1 MAIKIIE
8 EIKSLLPRGS
18 DVTDIE
24 FEGANIVLYTKNK
37 EFFLDNKGLIREIVG
52 KIKKRVELR
61 ADPSLP
67 LTLEKAEAKIR
78 KIIPKEAGEL
88 NIIFDPQISQVIIEA
103 EKPGIA
109 IGKAGETLKEIKSKT
124 LWVPLVKRTPSI
136 RSRLIENIRN
146 VLYEN
151 DDYRKKFLNRIGER
165 IYGPKRKDKKTSYA
179 RISFLGASRQV
190 GRSAFLLQTD
200 ESKVLL
206 DCGIN
211 VAAKGEDQ
219 YPHMDVSELNIQEL
233 DAVVLSHA
241 HLDHCGLIPL
251 LYKYGYRGPVYCT
264 APTRDV
270 AALLCLDLISIAQKE
285 AKKGLYSSS
294 DVKEM
299 VKHTVVLNY
308 EEVSD
313 ITPDIRLTFYNAGH
327 TLGSSLCHFHIGE
340 GLHNFMYTGD
350 MNYESS
356 NLLAPAVTK
365 FPRLE
370 TMMIEGTY
378 GGKEDTMATRQESE
392 DYLLNIIT
400 TTIKRNGKVL
410 LPVLGVGRSQEI
422 MVIVERAIREGKIP
436 NVPVFV
442 QGMVWDVTAI
452 HTAYPDFF
460 NNKVK
465 QSIFHKN
472 ENPFL
477 SKVFKHVGSQKEM
490 REVIE
495 ETGPCIIL
503 ATSGMMT
510 GGASVEYFKNLA
522 ESERNSLV
530 LTSYQGEGSLGR
542 KLQQGDKE
550 IMFMD
555 ASRQVPLKVKM
566 DIYSIHGFTG
576 HSDRTQLM
584 NYIKHS
590 SPRPRKLIVVHGD
603 VNKVLDFASSVH
615 KAYRMETVAPKNL
628 ETIRLV

>member
-8 EIKSLLPRGS
+8 EIKSLLPKDS

-37 EFFLDNKGLIREIVG
+37 EFFLDNKGVIRGIVG
-52 KIKKRVELR
+52 TIKKRVELR

-67 LTLEKAEAKIR
+67 MTLEKAEKEIR
-78 KIIPKEAGEL
+78 KIVPADAGEL

-109 IGKAGETLKEIKSKT
+109 IGKAGETLKEIKAKT
-124 LWVPLVKRTPSI
+124 FWTPLVKRTPSI

-151 DDYRKKFLNRIGER
+151 DDYRKKFLNKVGER
-165 IYGPKRKDKKTSYA
+165 IYGTKRKDKPTSYV
-179 RISFLGASRQV
+179 RVTFLGASRQV

-219 YPHMDVSELNIQEL
+219 YPHMDTSELNIQEL

-251 LYKYGYRGPVYCT
+251 LFKYGYRGPVYCT

-270 AALLCLDLISIAQKE
+270 AALLCLDLISIGQKE
-285 AKKGLYSSS
+285 AKNALYSSS

-299 VKHTVVLNY
+299 VKHTIILDY

-313 ITPDIRLTFYNAGH
+313 ITLDIRLTFYNAGH

-340 GLHNFMYTGD
+340 GLHNFLYTGD
-350 MNYESS
+350 MNYETS
-356 NLLAPAVTK
+356 NLLAPAITK

-392 DYLLNIIT
+392 EYLINIIKS
-400 TTIKRNGKVL
+400 TIERRGKVL
-410 LPVLGVGRSQEI
+410 MPVLGVGRSQEI
-422 MVIVERAIREGKIP
+422 MVIVERAMREGKIP
-436 NVPVFV
+436 NIPVFV

-477 SKVFKHVGSQKEM
+477 SPIFKHVGSQKEM
-490 REVIE
+490 KEVME
-495 ETGPCIIL
+495 ETGSCLII

-522 ESERNSLV
+522 ESDRNSLV
-530 LTSYQGEGSLGR
+530 LSSYQGEGSLGR
-542 KLQQGDKE
+542 RLQQGDKE
-550 IMFMD
+550 IMFMEG
-555 ASRQVPLKVKM
+555 SKQTPMKVKM

-584 NYIKHS
+584 NFIKHVT
-590 SPRPRKLIVVHGD
+590 PRPRKLIVIHGE
-603 VNKVLDFASSVH
+603 VSKVLDLASSVH

>member
-8 EIKSLLPRGS
+8 EIKSLLPKDS

-37 EFFLDNKGLIREIVG
+37 EFFLDNKGVIRGIVG
-52 KIKKRVELR
+52 TIKKRVELR

-67 LTLEKAEAKIR
+67 MTLEKAEKEIR
-78 KIIPKEAGEL
+78 KIVPADAGEL

-109 IGKAGETLKEIKSKT
+109 IGKAGETLKEIKAKT
-124 LWVPLVKRTPSI
+124 FWTPLVKRTPSI

-151 DDYRKKFLNRIGER
+151 DDYRKKFLNKVGER
-165 IYGPKRKDKKTSYA
+165 IYGTKRKDKPTSYV
-179 RISFLGASRQV
+179 RVTFLGASRQV

-219 YPHMDVSELNIQEL
+219 YPHMDTSELNIQEL

-251 LYKYGYRGPVYCT
+251 LFKYGYRGPVYCT

-270 AALLCLDLISIAQKE
+270 AALLCLDLISIGQKE
-285 AKKGLYSSS
+285 AKNALYSSS

-299 VKHTVVLNY
+299 VKHTIILDY

-313 ITPDIRLTFYNAGH
+313 ITLDIRLTFYNAGH

-340 GLHNFMYTGD
+340 GLHNFLYTGD
-350 MNYESS
+350 MNYETS
-356 NLLAPAVTK
+356 NLLAPAITK

-392 DYLLNIIT
+392 EYLINIIKS
-400 TTIKRNGKVL
+400 TIERRGKVL
-410 LPVLGVGRSQEI
+410 MPVLGVGRSQEI
-422 MVIVERAIREGKIP
+422 MVIVERAMREGKIP
-436 NVPVFV
+436 NIPVFV

-477 SKVFKHVGSQKEM
+477 SPIFKHVGSQKEM
-490 REVIE
+490 KEVME
-495 ETGPCIIL
+495 ETGSCLII

-510 GGASVEYFKNLA
+510 GGASVEYFKNLV
-522 ESERNSLV
+522 ESDRNSLV
-530 LTSYQGEGSLGR
+530 LSSYQGEGSLGR
-542 KLQQGDKE
+542 RLQQGEKE
-550 IMFMD
+550 IMFMEG
-555 ASRQVPLKVKM
+555 SKQTPMKVKM

-584 NYIKHS
+584 NFIKHVT
-590 SPRPRKLIVVHGD
+590 PRPRKLIVIHGE
-603 VNKVLDFASSVH
+603 VSKVLDLASSVH

>member
-8 EIKSLLPRGS
+8 EIKSLLPKDS

-37 EFFLDNKGLIREIVG
+37 EFFLDNKGVIRGIVG
-52 KIKKRVELR
+52 TIKKRVELR

-67 LTLEKAEAKIR
+67 MTLEKAEKEIR
-78 KIIPKEAGEL
+78 KIVPADAGEL

-109 IGKAGETLKEIKSKT
+109 IGKAGETLKEIKAKT
-124 LWVPLVKRTPSI
+124 FWTPLVKRTPSI

-151 DDYRKKFLNRIGER
+151 DDYRKKFLNKVGER
-165 IYGPKRKDKKTSYA
+165 IYGTKRKDKPTSYV
-179 RISFLGASRQV
+179 RVTFLGASRQV

-219 YPHMDVSELNIQEL
+219 YPHMDTSELNIQEL

-251 LYKYGYRGPVYCT
+251 LFKYGYRGPVYCT

-270 AALLCLDLISIAQKE
+270 AALLCLDLISIGQKE
-285 AKKGLYSSS
+285 AKNALYSSS

-299 VKHTVVLNY
+299 VKHTIILDY

-313 ITPDIRLTFYNAGH
+313 ITLDIRLTFYNAGH

-340 GLHNFMYTGD
+340 GLHNFLYTGD
-350 MNYESS
+350 MNYETS
-356 NLLAPAVTK
+356 NLLAPAITK

-392 DYLLNIIT
+392 EYLINIIKS
-400 TTIKRNGKVL
+400 TIERRGKVL
-410 LPVLGVGRSQEI
+410 MPVLGVGRSQEI
-422 MVIVERAIREGKIP
+422 MVIVERAMREGKIP
-436 NVPVFV
+436 NIPIFV

-477 SKVFKHVGSQKEM
+477 SPIFKHVGSQKEM
-490 REVIE
+490 KEVME
-495 ETGPCIIL
+495 ETGSCLII

-510 GGASVEYFKNLA
+510 GGASVEYFKNLV
-522 ESERNSLV
+522 ESDRNSLV
-530 LTSYQGEGSLGR
+530 LSSYQGEGSLGR
-542 KLQQGDKE
+542 RLQQGEKE
-550 IMFMD
+550 IMFMEG
-555 ASRQVPLKVKM
+555 SKQTPMKVKM

-584 NYIKHS
+584 NFIKHVT
-590 SPRPRKLIVVHGD
+590 PRPRKLIVIHGE
-603 VNKVLDFASSVH
+603 VSKVLDLASSVH

>member
-8 EIKSLLPRGS
+8 QVKDMLPKDA
-18 DVTDIE
+18 DVTSIS
-24 FEGANIVLYTKNK
+24 FEGANIVIYTKNK
-37 EFFLDNKGLIREIVG
+37 KFFLDNNGAIKEIVST
-52 KIKKRVELR
+52 IKKRVELR
-61 ADPSLP
+61 ADPSIP
-67 LTLEKAEAKIR
+67 IPVEKAEEVIR
-78 KIIPKEAGEL
+78 KIIPGEAGQL
-88 NIIFDPQISQVIIEA
+88 NIIFDPQRSQVVIEA

-109 IGKAGETLKEIKSKT
+109 IGKSGETLKEIKSKVF
-124 LWVPLVKRTPSI
+124 WVPLVKRIPSI
-136 RSRLIENIRN
+136 RSKLIENIRN

-151 DDYRKKFLNRIGER
+151 DDYRKKFLNKIGER
-165 IYGPKRKDKKTSYA
+165 IYGPKRKEGKTSYA

-190 GRSAFLLQTD
+190 GRSSFLLQTD
-200 ESKVLL
+200 ESKILL
-206 DCGIN
+206 DCGVN
-211 VAAKGEDQ
+211 VAAKGSDQ
-219 YPHMDVSELNIQEL
+219 YPYMDVSELKIEEL

-251 LYKYGYRGPVYCT
+251 LFKYGYRGPVYCT

-270 AALLCLDLISIAQKE
+270 AALLCLDMISIGQKE
-285 AKKGLYSSS
+285 NKAPLYGSV

-299 VKHTVVLNY
+299 VKHTVVLDY

-313 ITPDIRLTFYNAGH
+313 ISPDIRLTFYNAGH

-350 MNYESS
+350 MNYEAS

-370 TMMIEGTY
+370 TLMIEGTY
-378 GGKEDTMATRQESE
+378 GGKDDTMATRQESE
-392 DYLLNIIT
+392 DYLLNIIK
-400 TTIKRNGKVL
+400 TTIARGGKVL

-422 MVIVERAIREGKIP
+422 MVIVERAMREKKLPDI
-436 NVPVFV
+436 PVFV

-452 HTAYPDFF
+452 HTAYPNFF

-465 QSIFHKN
+465 QAIFHKN

-477 SKVFKHVGSQKEM
+477 SEIFKHVGSQKEM
-490 REVIE
+490 RQVLD
-495 ETGPCIIL
+495 ETGPCIIM

-522 ESERNSLV
+522 ESDKNSLV

-542 KLQQGDKE
+542 RLQQGEKE
-550 IMFMD
+550 IMFMEG
-555 ASRQVPLKVKM
+555 SRQMPVKVKM

-576 HSDRTQLM
+576 HSDRNQLM
-584 NYIKHS
+584 NFIGRA
-590 SPRPRKLIVVHGD
+590 SPRPKKLIVIHGEAS
-603 VNKVLDFASSVH
+603 KVLDLASSVH
-615 KAYRMETVAPKNL
+615 KVYRMETVAPKNL

>member
-18 DVTDIE
+18 EVTDIE

-37 EFFLDNKGLIREIVG
+37 EFFLDNKGAIRSIVG
-52 KIKKRVELR
+52 TIKKRVELR
-61 ADPSLP
+61 ADPSIP
-67 LTLEKAEAKIR
+67 LTLEKAEAEIR

-88 NIIFDPQISQVIIEA
+88 NIIFDPQISRVIIEA

-109 IGKAGETLKEIKSKT
+109 IGKSGETLKEIKSKT
-124 LWVPLVKRTPSI
+124 FWVPLVKRTPSI

-165 IYGPKRKDKKTSYA
+165 IYGPKRKDKKTSHA

-190 GRSAFLLQTD
+190 GRSSFLLQTD

-219 YPHMDVSELNIQEL
+219 YPHMDASELSIPEL

-285 AKKGLYSSS
+285 AKKGIYSSA

-378 GGKEDTMATRQESE
+378 GGKDDTMATRQESE
-392 DYLLNIIT
+392 DYLLNIIK
-400 TTIKRNGKVL
+400 TTIERNGKVL

-422 MVIVERAIREGKIP
+422 MVIVERAIREGKLP
-436 NVPVFV
+436 NIPVFV

-490 REVIE
+490 KEVLE
-495 ETGPCIIL
+495 ETGPCIIM

-522 ESERNSLV
+522 ESDRNSLV

-542 KLQQGDKE
+542 RLQQGDKE

-555 ASRQVPLKVKM
+555 KSRQIPLKVKM

-584 NYIKHS
+584 NYIKHC
-590 SPRPRKLIVVHGD
+590 SPRPRKLIAVHGE
-603 VNKVLDFASSVH
+603 VSKLLDFASSVH
-615 KAYRMETVAPKNL
+615 KIYRMETVAPKNL